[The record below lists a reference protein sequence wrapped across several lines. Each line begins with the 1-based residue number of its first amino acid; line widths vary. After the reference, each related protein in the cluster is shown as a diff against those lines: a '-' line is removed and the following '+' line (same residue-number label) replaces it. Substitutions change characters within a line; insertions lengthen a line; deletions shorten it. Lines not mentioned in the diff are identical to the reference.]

1 MIGCLI
7 NDTFGRRIR
16 IPCRIHARRRA
27 VFYRFV
33 RELSRHPKIGDRET
47 RRGYAVMPKPFDAT
61 TRPLIER
68 PRSRRVAA
76 VPAHY
81 PCSCLSALAR
91 ENEGCAMCSEEPAP
105 ELG

>member
-61 TRPLIER
+61 TRPLIELDPAAWLR
-68 PRSRRVAA
+68 FLHITPVRASQPR
-76 VPAHY
+76 
-81 PCSCLSALAR
+81 AR